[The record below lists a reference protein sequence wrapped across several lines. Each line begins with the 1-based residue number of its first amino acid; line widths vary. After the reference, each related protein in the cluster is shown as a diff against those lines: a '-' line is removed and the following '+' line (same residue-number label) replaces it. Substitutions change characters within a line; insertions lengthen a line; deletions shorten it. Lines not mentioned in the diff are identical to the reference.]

1 MSSGTIIPHV
11 QGGVAPIGQT
21 IRERMALEDSPR
33 DALWIGWIVAIFF
46 FVLLVGWAAFA
57 RLDAA
62 AQGEGQ
68 VSVSGNRQ
76 TVQHRD
82 GGIVQALD
90 VREGQHVKDGQVLIR
105 LQGAEVAAT
114 ERALAGSVIDLQ
126 AQRARLEADIR
137 GGAIQ
142 WPATF
147 AQAKGDDLQLVDR
160 AKRIQLAQVNARG
173 NSLASNRAVL
183 RQQEAEVASQSV
195 GYTAQSRASVAQRE
209 SLQQQ
214 LESTRKLAD
223 EGFVSRNSVR
233 AIERSIQQLQG
244 ADADYASRAAAARQQ
259 IGQTREQVIATSR
272 KYVEDSA
279 ALLRDTQFQLNEAMP
294 KLIAAKEQL
303 ERTVIRAPVSG
314 RVVGLRIFSRGGVIQ
329 AGQPIMDIVPDA
341 APLIIKANFQP
352 SDIDGV
358 TEGVEAEVRFLSL
371 HERDLPI
378 LLGRVRNV
386 SADSLHNEQS
396 GRDFFTAEIVVPK
409 DQLAQLEAVRGNDTG
424 IRAGVPVAVLIKLR
438 KRTALQYMLD
448 PLTETFSRS
457 LHER

>member
-11 QGGVAPIGQT
+11 QGGVVPIGQT

-114 ERALAGSVIDLQ
+114 ERALSGSVIDLQ

-147 AQAKGDDLQLVDR
+147 AQATGDDLQLVDR

>member
-1 MSSGTIIPHV
+1 VSSGTIIPHV
-11 QGGVAPIGQT
+11 PGAVVPIGQT

-33 DALWIGWIVAIFF
+33 DALWIGWIVAIAF
-46 FVLLVGWAAFA
+46 FVILGGWAAFA

-147 AQAKGDDLQLVDR
+147 AQATGDDVQLVDR

-223 EGFVSRNSVR
+223 EGYVSRNSVR
-233 AIERSIQQLQG
+233 AIERSIQQLEG

-314 RVVGLRIFSRGGVIQ
+314 RVVALRIFSRGGVIQ

>member
-1 MSSGTIIPHV
+1 VSSGTIIPHV

-33 DALWIGWIVAIFF
+33 DALWIGWLVAIVF
-46 FVLLVGWAAFA
+46 FVILGGWAAFA

-147 AQAKGDDLQLVDR
+147 AQATGDDVQLVDR

-195 GYTAQSRASVAQRE
+195 GYTAQSRASIAQRE

-223 EGFVSRNSVR
+223 EGYVSRNSVR

-314 RVVGLRIFSRGGVIQ
+314 RVVGLRIFSRGGVVQ

-378 LLGRVRNV
+378 LLGRVQNV
-386 SADSLHNEQS
+386 SADSLHDEQS
-396 GRDFFTAEIVVPK
+396 GRNFFTAEIVVPK

>member
-11 QGGVAPIGQT
+11 PGAVVPIGQT

-33 DALWIGWIVAIFF
+33 DALWIGWIVAIAF
-46 FVLLVGWAAFA
+46 FVILGGWAAFA

-147 AQAKGDDLQLVDR
+147 AQATGDDVQLVDR

-223 EGFVSRNSVR
+223 EGYVSRNSVR
-233 AIERSIQQLQG
+233 AIERSIQQLEG

-314 RVVGLRIFSRGGVIQ
+314 RVVGLRIFSRGGVVQ

-358 TEGVEAEVRFLSL
+358 TEGVGAEVRFLSL

-378 LLGRVRNV
+378 LLGRVQNV
-386 SADSLHNEQS
+386 SADSLHDEQS
-396 GRDFFTAEIVVPK
+396 GRNFFTAEIVVPK